1 MYLLSELLKGV
12 TVKTLLGNKEA
23 RVKAITFDS
32 RQVNTATLF
41 VAIKGTNV
49 DGHDFISQ
57 AIALGS
63 NVVVVTHLPLQR
75 AKEVTYVV
83 VDHSARALGII
94 ASNFYQTPSTKLQL
108 IAVTG
113 TNGKTSTVNL
123 LYGLFK
129 KLGYKVGMLSTLYN
143 KVHEQTFPATHT
155 TPDPLQ
161 INQLL
166 AQMVKQGCQYCFMEA
181 SSHALEQERLAGL
194 HLAGAVFLNIT
205 HDHLDYHQSFAN
217 YINAK
222 KKLFDELPAQ
232 AFALFN
238 ADDKRKAVMVQNTK
252 AAKHSFALKTPT
264 AFTAKLLSNTLQG
277 LELCIAGKS
286 VWFQLIGAFNAYNL
300 LAAYATACL
309 LGKASDEV
317 LIALSV
323 LPPIRGRFQCIPTP
337 QGFNTIVD
345 YAHTPDALENVLTT
359 IHQIKSK
366 NSKII
371 TVVGCG
377 GDRDP
382 HKRPLMAKIAC
393 QLSDKVV
400 FTTDNPRS
408 EAPKAIIKAMEAG
421 LTDLQKRK
429 TRAIVDRREA
439 IKAACLL
446 AETNDIV
453 LIAGKGHETYQE
465 IKGKKYPFDDV
476 AVLKETVK

>member
-1 MYLLSELLKGV
+1 MYLLSELLQGV
-12 TVKTLLGNKEA
+12 TVKTILGNKEKKI
-23 RVKAITFDS
+23 KAIAFDS
-32 RQVNTATLF
+32 RQVSTATLF
-41 VAIKGTNV
+41 VAIKGTKV
-49 DGHDFISQ
+49 DGHDFIAQ

-63 NVVVVTHLPLQR
+63 NVVVVTYPPPQIT
-75 AKEVTYVV
+75 KNVTYVV

-94 ASNFYQTPSTKLQL
+94 TSNFYQTPSKKLQL

-155 TPDPLQ
+155 TPDTLQ

-166 AQMVKQGCQYCFMEA
+166 AQMVQQGCRYCFMEA
-181 SSHALEQERLAGL
+181 SSHAIAQKRLAGL
-194 HLAGAVFLNIT
+194 HFAGAIFLNIT

-217 YINAK
+217 YMNAK

-232 AFALFN
+232 AFALCN
-238 ADDKRKAVMVQNTK
+238 ADDRRKSVMVQNTK
-252 AAKHSFALKTPT
+252 ATQHSFALKTPT

-277 LELCIAGKS
+277 LELGIAGKS

-309 LGKASDEV
+309 LGKANDKV
-317 LIALSV
+317 LIALSA
-323 LPPIRGRFQCIPTP
+323 LPPIRGRFQLVPNK
-337 QGFNTIVD
+337 QGYHTIVD
-345 YAHTPDALENVLTT
+345 YAHTPNALENVLTT

-382 HKRPLMAKIAC
+382 QKRPLMAKIAC
-393 QLSDKVV
+393 KLSNKVV

-408 EAPKAIIKAMEAG
+408 ESPNAIIQAMEDG
-421 LTDLQKRK
+421 LTDLQKKK
-429 TRAIVDRREA
+429 TRTIVDRREA
-439 IKAACLL
+439 IKAACLF

-453 LIAGKGHETYQE
+453 LIAGRGHETHQE
-465 IKGKKYPFDDV
+465 IKGKKYPFDDA
-476 AVLKETVK
+476 AVLKEVVK